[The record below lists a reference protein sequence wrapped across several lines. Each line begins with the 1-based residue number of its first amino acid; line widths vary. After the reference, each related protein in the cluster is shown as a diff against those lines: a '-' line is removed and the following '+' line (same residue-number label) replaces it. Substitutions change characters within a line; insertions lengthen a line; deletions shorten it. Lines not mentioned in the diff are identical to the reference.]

1 LLYDAQPPGKIMQK
15 MGKKLVFRFLS
26 MKLMQHHRNIPV
38 KAKIIAH
45 QWSVDKQ
52 H

>member
-1 LLYDAQPPGKIMQK
+1 

-38 KAKIIAH
+38 KAKNIAH

>member
-1 LLYDAQPPGKIMQK
+1 MLYDAQPLGKIVQK

-26 MKLMQHHRNIPV
+26 MKLMQNYRNIPM

>member
-1 LLYDAQPPGKIMQK
+1 MQKVGKI
-15 MGKKLVFRFLS
+15 LVFRFLS
-26 MKLMQHHRNIPV
+26 MELMRDYRNIPM
-38 KAKIIAH
+38 KAKNIAH